1 VQRHGVSLDVLRAS
15 AAEAAAE
22 LSSAAPSPPKAVRT
36 AAHAVAA
43 QHAECRGC
51 ELQKQPW
58 QKQSCGEEC
67 NCSVAAAVGHHAQ
80 HQSREHTIRRAA
92 LMASKIIS
100 FHYFSFPQIAFPK
113 HLSMIADISPTR
125 REAVLE
131 DRSSQGRM
139 FRPAYPITRTVK
151 S

>member
-1 VQRHGVSLDVLRAS
+1 VQRHGVSLDVLRAY

-51 ELQKQPW
+51 ELQNQPW

-80 HQSREHTIRRAA
+80 HQSREHTRRRAA
-92 LMASKIIS
+92 LMASASKLFS
-100 FHYFSFPQIAFPK
+100 FHYIFSQLLFQSIYQ
-113 HLSMIADISPTR
+113 MIADISLPVERQSSKT
-125 REAVLE
+125 
-131 DRSSQGRM
+131 DR
-139 FRPAYPITRTVK
+139 
-151 S
+151 